1 MCSQKSHH
9 RRHPGESRGPERL
22 ENTGFRIKSGMTNV
36 VILDFLRVCQLSEAH
51 IRMKVT
57 VKLFASLRK
66 DRFAVDERDY
76 QDGATVGHILASLRI
91 PEEEAAIIFIN
102 GRHAEPDSLLKEGD
116 LLAIFPPVGGG

>member
-1 MCSQKSHH
+1 
-9 RRHPGESRGPERL
+9 
-22 ENTGFRIKSGMTNV
+22 V
-36 VILDFLRVCQLSEAH
+36 
-51 IRMKVT
+51 KVT

-76 QDGATVGHILASLRI
+76 QDGATVGHVLASLNI
-91 PEEEAAIIFIN
+91 LSEQAAIIFIN